1 MGKRTK
7 IQILVEKLERLEAK
21 KEDRITKYI
30 LPMETEIE
38 KVDEQIKSFYRKQG
52 INI

>member
-1 MGKRTK
+1 MPKRSR

-21 KEDRITKYI
+21 KEERINKYI

-38 KVDEQIKSFYRKQG
+38 KVNDQIKAFYHKKG
-52 INI
+52 INL